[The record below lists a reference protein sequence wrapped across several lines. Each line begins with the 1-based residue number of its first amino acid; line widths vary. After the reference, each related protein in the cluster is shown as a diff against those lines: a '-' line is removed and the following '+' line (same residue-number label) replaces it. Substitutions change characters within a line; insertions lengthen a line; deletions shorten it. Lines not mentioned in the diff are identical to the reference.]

1 MNPLSNGKTA
11 LSKILPGLFRAI
23 NIKAIA
29 LFILP
34 VTLIQGELLKAGYHP
49 ELLK

>member
-23 NIKAIA
+23 NIKATA
-29 LFILP
+29 LVILP
-34 VTLIQGELLKAGYHP
+34 VTFIQGELLKAGYHP
-49 ELLK
+49 EML

>member
-1 MNPLSNGKTA
+1 MNPLSNGRTA

-23 NIKAIA
+23 NTKAMA

-34 VTLIQGELLKAGYHP
+34 VTFIQGEFLKTGYHP
-49 ELLK
+49 ELL